1 MKTKPPEETKTTETP
16 FVTEAPAET
25 EKAATQPEMSP
36 DPSVPMETEKTVT
49 PGASVMPEEKQTP
62 AAPQIP
68 DEKVTNSP
76 EKTPQTT
83 QEPQASSKAVVPP
96 TLPTVPTATPI
107 YYQSLTE
114 GGMIPFSMGLYNK
127 PGYEW
132 SSEKKTTDGINNSFR
147 NRWNAG
153 L

>member
-36 DPSVPMETEKTVT
+36 DPSAPMATEKTVT
-49 PGASVMPEEKQTP
+49 LGASVMPEK
-62 AAPQIP
+62 
-68 DEKVTNSP
+68 KVTNSP

-83 QEPQASSKAVVPP
+83 QEPQASSEAVVPP
-96 TLPTVPTATPI
+96 TLPMVPTATPI